1 MGRQESSMWKFD
13 RHQGTPL
20 NTVYKQ
26 FPQILLKFNELYLV
40 SLSCNKL
47 GGGGGV
53 GWLSCPVGTKVLLL
67 WYHVAYIWR

>member
-47 GGGGGV
+47 GGGGGGGSV
-53 GWLSCPVGTKVLLL
+53 D
-67 WYHVAYIWR
+67 

>member
-1 MGRQESSMWKFD
+1 MDRLELSMWKFD

-26 FPQILLKFNELYLV
+26 FPEILLEFNELYLV

-47 GGGGGV
+47 GGGGSV
-53 GWLSCPVGTKVLLL
+53 D
-67 WYHVAYIWR
+67 

>member
-1 MGRQESSMWKFD
+1 MDRLELSMRKFD

-20 NTVYKQ
+20 DTVYKQ
-26 FPQILLKFNELYLV
+26 FPEILLEFNELYLV

-47 GGGGGV
+47 GGF

-67 WYHVAYIWR
+67 WYHVAYIWC